1 MAWAEF
7 AQPVVEK
14 RVLAVLNRAAIGKA
28 LRGQA
33 VAAVEALEQFARSS
47 PERALAARGTLALQ
61 VISLVYCY

>member
-1 MAWAEF
+1 MAWADF

-14 RVLAVLNRAAIGKA
+14 KVLAVLNRAAIGKA
-28 LRGQA
+28 LRGQT
-33 VAAVEALEQFARSS
+33 VAAVQQLEQLARSS